1 MNKRIATRV
10 IDAVLR
16 TKWAITVDALET
28 IFAVLFRENA
38 DPEAIAA
45 EIGIELDNTRT
56 VTVRNNVATI
66 PIMGTII
73 PRADEFDK
81 VSGLLSMEEIAQDF
95 SEAVENDEIGAIILA
110 FDSPGGTAA
119 GTAELAQL
127 IFEARGTKPI
137 IAQVTDMAASAA
149 FWVAS
154 AADEVVN
161 TTTGVLGSVGVIA
174 SFLDTSEAMAQRGI
188 HRIDIVSSR
197 APKKRADITT
207 EEGRAIVQEELDVL
221 EAAFVDALALYR
233 GVTEKTVVK
242 QFGQGGVVIGREA
255 VKAGLADRIATFEQ
269 THARL
274 ERRLH
279 GNSGRSATVFA
290 GLSPLPPRP
299 SQIAAACYDAGLLPR
314 LAFTPAGS
322 GLEADY
328 HVVRSL
334 RLGVDPQRSDAPAA
348 SDTKPDAAKA
358 SVKDDPPSPQG
369 AEKKEDKMPEVKAA
383 DPQEIL
389 KAERERVATIRG
401 LAADTDFPSERINA
415 LIDEGADV
423 PAAQAEILGHIKK
436 GVKAIAI
443 SGLHDRAEDEA
454 FPNIGATCIA
464 VARATRGSWQNEAV
478 DARLRPLM
486 ATGQSE
492 GVPSEGGVFV
502 SKQQMSDM
510 RTAIVTGGELLSRV
524 AKTPIGSGKN
534 GVKRNL
540 IDETSRADGSR
551 AGGVRGY
558 WVNEGVA
565 PTKSSLKFRPME
577 MSLEKVAAVLY
588 ATNEQLEDDVSLSAD
603 INREVP
609 NELAF
614 KAEDAIY
621 NGDGAGKPLGFMNS
635 PALNTISVE
644 TGQTAASGLQAKN
657 FANMYASMPPR
668 SISTSVWLVNN
679 GLVPELLTSGITFGT
694 GGQSLFMPA
703 GFQGLPFNSILGR
716 PVVPVE
722 YAAAP
727 NTIGDIAFVDLA
739 RYELIEKGGVRQ
751 ATSVHVQFLTDE
763 ETFRFTWRINGQTI
777 DHSAIT
783 AFKGTFPLS
792 PFNVLATRT

>member
-38 DPEAIAA
+38 DPEMIAA
-45 EIGIELDNTRT
+45 EIGIELENTRA

-95 SEAVENDEIGAIILA
+95 TEAVENDDVGAIILA

-127 IFEARGTKPI
+127 IFEGRGTKPI

-149 FWVAS
+149 FWVAT

-207 EEGRAIVQEELDVL
+207 KEGRAIIQEELDVL
-221 EAAFVDALALYR
+221 EAAFVDALGLYR
-233 GVTEKTVVK
+233 GVTEKTVVT
-242 QFGQGGVVIGREA
+242 QFGRGGVVIGREA

-279 GNSGRSATVFA
+279 GSSGRSATVFA
-290 GLSPLPPRP
+290 GLSPLPARP

-314 LAFTPAGS
+314 LAFQPAGS
-322 GLEADY
+322 GLAADV

-334 RLGVDPQRSDAPAA
+334 RLGVDASDALDVSEP
-348 SDTKPDAAKA
+348 KPDAAKA
-358 SVKDDPPSPQG
+358 SVENDPPSPQG
-369 AEKKEDKMPEVKAA
+369 AEEKEDKMPEVITA

-401 LAADTDFPSERINA
+401 LAADTDFPSERFHA
-415 LIDEGADV
+415 LIDNGVDV
-423 PAAQAEILGHIKK
+423 PAAQAEILEHVKK
-436 GVKAIAI
+436 HVKAIAI
-443 SGLHDRAEDEA
+443 SGLHDGAEDEA

-502 SKQQMSDM
+502 GKQQMSDM
-510 RTAIVTGGELLSRV
+510 RTAIITGGELLSRV

-565 PTKSSLKFRPME
+565 PTKSTLKFRPME

-588 ATNEQLEDDVSLSAD
+588 ATNEQLEDDVSLTAD

-621 NGDGAGKPLGFMNS
+621 NGDGAGKPLGFMQS
-635 PALNTISVE
+635 PALNTIDAE
-644 TGQTAASGLQAKN
+644 IGQTAASELQAKN
-657 FANMYASMPPR
+657 FANMYSSMPPR
-668 SISTSVWLVNN
+668 SIATSVWLVNN
-679 GLVPELLTSGITFGT
+679 GLMPELLTSGITFGT

-716 PVVPVE
+716 PLVPVE
-722 YAAAP
+722 YAAAA
-727 NTIGDIAFVDLA
+727 NTTGDIAFVDLA
-739 RYELIEKGGVRQ
+739 RYELIEKGGIRQ
-751 ATSVHVQFLTDE
+751 ATSIHVQFLTDE

>member
-1 MNKRIATRV
+1 MDKRIATRV

-95 SEAVENDEIGAIILA
+95 KEAVENDEIGAIILA

-334 RLGVDPQRSDAPAA
+334 RLGVDASDALAA
-348 SDTKPDAAKA
+348 LEPKPDAAKA
-358 SVKDDPPSPQG
+358 SVKDDPPSPRG

-423 PAAQAEILGHIKK
+423 PTARIEMFEHVKK
-436 GVKAIAI
+436 HVKAIAI
-443 SGLHDRAEDEA
+443 SGLHDRAEDRE
-454 FPNIGATCIA
+454 FDNIGATCIA
-464 VARATRGSWQNEAV
+464 VARAERGHWQNDAV

-492 GVPSEGGVFV
+492 SVPSEGGVFV
-502 SKQQMSDM
+502 SKQQANDM
-510 RTAIVTGGELLSRV
+510 RTAIVTEGSLLSRV
-524 AKTPIGSGKN
+524 SITPIGAGAN
-534 GVKRNL
+534 GIKRNI

-558 WVNEGVA
+558 WGDEA
-565 PTKSSLKFRPME
+565 ATLTKSTLKYRKMG
-577 MSLEKVAAVLY
+577 MDLEKVHALLY
-588 ATNEQLEDDVSLSAD
+588 ATNEQLEDDVALSAD

-609 NELAF
+609 NELQF
-614 KAEDAIY
+614 KVEDAIY
-621 NGDGAGKPLGFMNS
+621 NGDGAGKPLGFLQS
-635 PALNTISVE
+635 PALKTVGVE
-644 TGQTAASGLQAKN
+644 TGQTAASGLQPKN

-668 SISTSVWLVNN
+668 SLNSSVWLVNN
-679 GLVPELLTSGITFGT
+679 GLMPELLTSGITFGT

-716 PVVPVE
+716 PVIPVE
-722 YAAAP
+722 YAAAA
-727 NTIGDIAFVDLA
+727 NTTGDLA
-739 RYELIEKGGVRQ
+739 FIDPSRFELIEKGGIRP
-751 ATSVHVQFLTDE
+751 ATSIHVQFLTDE
-763 ETFRFTWRINGQTI
+763 MTFRFTWRINGQTI
-777 DHSAIT
+777 DNSEIT
-783 AFKGTFPLS
+783 AFKGSMTLS
-792 PFNVLATRT
+792 PFVVLATRT

>member
-1 MNKRIATRV
+1 MSKRIATHV

-38 DPEAIAA
+38 TPEAIAA
-45 EIGIELDNTRT
+45 EIGIELNNTRT

-95 SEAVENDEIGAIILA
+95 TAAIEDEEVGAIILA

-119 GTAELAQL
+119 GTSELAQL
-127 IFEARGTKPI
+127 IFEARGSKPI
-137 IAQVTDMAASAA
+137 VAQITDMAASAA
-149 FWVAS
+149 FWVAT
-154 AADEVVN
+154 AADEVVT

-174 SFLDTSEAMAQRGI
+174 SFLDNSEAMAQRGLR
-188 HRIDIVSSR
+188 RIDIVSSR
-197 APKKRADITT
+197 APKKRADVTT
-207 EEGRAIVQEELDVL
+207 PEGQAIIQEELDVL
-221 EAAFVDALALYR
+221 EAAFVDGLALHR

-255 VKAGLADRIATFEQ
+255 MKAGMADRIATFEQ

-279 GNSGRSATVFA
+279 GTSGRSATVFA

-314 LAFTPAGS
+314 LAFQPAGS
-322 GLEADY
+322 GLGAEV

-334 RLGVDPQRSDAPAA
+334 RLGVDTPPSGALAVSEP
-348 SDTKPDAAKA
+348 KPDAAQA
-358 SVKDDPPSPQG
+358 SVDDDPPSPQG
-369 AEKKEDKMPEVKAA
+369 ADKKEDKMSEATTA
-383 DPQEIL
+383 DPQAIV
-389 KAERERVATIRG
+389 KAERERVATIRS
-401 LAADTDFPSERINA
+401 LAADTDFPSERLNA
-415 LIDEGADV
+415 LLDGDADV
-423 PAAQAEILGHIKK
+423 PTAQAEILEHVKK
-436 GVKAIAI
+436 SVKAIAI
-443 SGLHDRAEDEA
+443 SGIHDRAEDES
-454 FPNIGATCIA
+454 FSNIGATCIA
-464 VARATRGSWQNEAV
+464 LARATRGSWQNEAV

-492 GVPSEGGVFV
+492 AVPSEGGVFV
-502 SKQQMSDM
+502 TKQQASDM
-510 RTAIVTGGELLSRV
+510 RTAIMTEGSLLARV
-524 AKTPIGSGKN
+524 ANTPIGAGAN
-534 GVKRNL
+534 GIKRNL
-540 IDETSRADGSR
+540 IDEKSRVDGSR

-588 ATNEQLEDDVSLSAD
+588 ATEEQLQDDVALASD

-609 NELAF
+609 NELRF

-621 NGDGAGKPLGFMNS
+621 NGDGAAKPLGFMQS
-635 PALNTISVE
+635 PALKTVDAE
-644 TGQTAASGLQAKN
+644 TGQTAASELEAKN
-657 FANMYASMPPR
+657 FANMYSSMPPR
-668 SISTSVWLVNN
+668 SINTSVWLINN
-679 GLVPELLTSGITFGT
+679 GLMPELLTSGITFGT

-716 PVVPVE
+716 PVIPVE
-722 YAAAP
+722 YAAAA
-727 NTIGDIAFVDLA
+727 NTTGDITFIDPS
-739 RYELIEKGGVRQ
+739 RYELIEKGGIRP
-751 ATSVHVQFLTDE
+751 ATSIHVQFLTDE
-763 ETFRFTWRINGQTI
+763 TTFRFTWRINGQTI
-777 DHSAIT
+777 DHSVIT
-783 AFKGTFPLS
+783 PFKGSFTIS
-792 PFNVLATRT
+792 PFVALATRT